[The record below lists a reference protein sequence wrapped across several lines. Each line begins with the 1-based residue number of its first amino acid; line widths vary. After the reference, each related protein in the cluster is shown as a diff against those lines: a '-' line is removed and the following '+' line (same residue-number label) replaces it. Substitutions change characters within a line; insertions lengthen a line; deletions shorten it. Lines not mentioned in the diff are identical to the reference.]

1 MYNLTSF
8 ITNIIKINSIDFE
21 YVTINLPKNIEIEA
35 TRVQLAGSNGIYN
48 ANSPLDQFYVA
59 DLLSLK
65 TRILGNIDITITN
78 VTLYANLI
86 LLVLL
91 AIHYYG
97 NNDSKL
103 IPNK

>member
-1 MYNLTSF
+1 MHLLTK
-8 ITNIIKINSIDFE
+8 IIKNNSVDFDFIKNMD
-21 YVTINLPKNIEIEA
+21 YLTNNLPKKIDLGN
-35 TRVQLAGSNGIYN
+35 TNFAGSNGVFN

-65 TRILGNIDITITN
+65 TRILGNLDITITN

-86 LLVLL
+86 LLVLF